1 VPGTAGGGAEAAM
14 DRIVIA
20 VAIGM
25 ALVFVIGLVLGVIW
39 MISR

>member
-1 VPGTAGGGAEAAM
+1 M